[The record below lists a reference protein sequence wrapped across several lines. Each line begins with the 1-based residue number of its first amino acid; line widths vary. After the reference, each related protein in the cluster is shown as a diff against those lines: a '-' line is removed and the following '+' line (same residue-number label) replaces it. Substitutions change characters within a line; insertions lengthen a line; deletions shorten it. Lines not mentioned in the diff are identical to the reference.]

1 MLVYQIS
8 LAGFELFFM
17 TFSCVNTFFCF
28 GKSQSCLYVV
38 EDFPQEKT
46 LIITFLSNAWV
57 GLFKTQMLYRR
68 LRTDLELTSILNC
81 RSNIT

>member
-28 GKSQSCLYVV
+28 GKSQSCLSRGWR
-38 EDFPQEKT
+38 
-46 LIITFLSNAWV
+46 LSTRENTNYNISLKRLGRFIQKLKCFTE
-57 GLFKTQMLYRR
+57 GLEQ
-68 LRTDLELTSILNC
+68 I
-81 RSNIT
+81 